1 MKTNFKLKTQL
12 IAFAYVLLAVVF
24 LIGCTESNVN
34 KNSTGVILTNGSED
48 VKIIVIDSCEYIE
61 VDSGVG
67 EFYRYTLTHK
77 GNCKFCLSRSEK

>member
-48 VKIIVIDSCEYIE
+48 VKIIVIDSCEYLYY
-61 VDSGVG
+61 SGESRMG
-67 EFYRYTLTHK
+67 MAHK
-77 GNCKFCLSRSEK
+77 GNCKFCLARHSK

>member
-48 VKIIVIDSCEYIE
+48 VRIIVIDSCEYLYY
-61 VDSGVG
+61 SGESRMG
-67 EFYRYTLTHK
+67 MAHK
-77 GNCKFCLSRSEK
+77 GNCKFCLARHSK